1 MTSPAGGPDRPHR
14 NPDDGTVLDM
24 PAIKKPLERETLP
37 CVHAVT
43 NDEIMLRPG
52 FLRKA
57 LAVMRVLGDKGAIH
71 VRSQL
76 LDSPTLYSIT
86 LALLELHEQTNCWC
100 IVNDRVDIALAC
112 GANGVQLTHKSIAV
126 PDVHAIA
133 PGLYVGASVH
143 SADEA
148 RDAEK
153 SGADWCVAGHVFE
166 TETHPGVPRRASTF
180 ISEVVA
186 AVDYP
191 VIAIGG
197 IRPEHVRSLVH
208 RGAHGVAAIR
218 GIWNDENSELAAS
231 RYLSQV

>member
-1 MTSPAGGPDRPHR
+1 VTAAA
-14 NPDDGTVLDM
+14 T
-24 PAIKKPLERETLP
+24 PLKAPIEELP

-57 LAVMRVLGDKGAIH
+57 MAVMRVLGDKGAIH

-86 LALLELHEQTNCWC
+86 LALLELHEQTKCWC

-112 GANGVQLTHKSIAV
+112 GVQGVQLTHKSIAV
-126 PDVHAIA
+126 PDVQRIA
-133 PGLYVGASVH
+133 PALRIGASVH
-143 SADEA
+143 SPAEA
-148 RDAEK
+148 RDAEEA
-153 SGADWCVAGHVFE
+153 GADWCVAGHVFE
-166 TETHPGVPRRASTF
+166 TPTHPGVPRRETGF
-180 ISEVVA
+180 IVDVIA
-186 AVDYP
+186 AVTLP

-208 RGAHGVAAIR
+208 RGAYGVAAIR
-218 GIWNDENSELAAS
+218 GIWNDENPELAAS

>member
-1 MTSPAGGPDRPHR
+1 MSVSIENVPRAPIE
-14 NPDDGTVLDM
+14 
-24 PAIKKPLERETLP
+24 ALP
-37 CVHAVT
+37 VVHAVT

-57 LAVMRVLGDKGAIH
+57 MSIMRVLADKGAIH
-71 VRSQL
+71 IRSQL
-76 LDSPTLYSIT
+76 LDTPTLYSLT
-86 LALLELHEQTNCWC
+86 LALLELHEQTKCWC

-112 GANGVQLTHKSIAV
+112 GVQGVQLTHKSILV
-126 PDVHAIA
+126 PDVQRIA
-133 PGLYVGASVH
+133 PALRIGASVH
-143 SADEA
+143 SPVEA
-148 RDAEK
+148 KDAEQA
-153 SGADWCVAGHVFE
+153 GADWCVAGHVFE
-166 TETHPGVPRRASTF
+166 TPSHPGQPRKESNF
-180 ISEVVA
+180 IPDVVA
-186 AVDYP
+186 AVSFP

>member
-1 MTSPAGGPDRPHR
+1 MTGAPVKA
-14 NPDDGTVLDM
+14 L
-24 PAIKKPLERETLP
+24 IEELP

-57 LAVMRVLGDKGAIH
+57 MGVMRVLGDKGAIH

-76 LDSPTLYSIT
+76 LDTPTLYSLT
-86 LALLELHEQTNCWC
+86 LALLELQEQTKCWC

-112 GANGVQLTHKSIAV
+112 GVLGVQLTHKSITV
-126 PDVHAIA
+126 PDVRAIGPA
-133 PGLYVGASVH
+133 LRIGASVH
-143 SADEA
+143 SPGEA
-148 RDAEK
+148 RDAEQA
-153 SGADWCVAGHVFE
+153 GADWCVAGHVFE
-166 TETHPGVPRRASTF
+166 TPSHPGVARRESSF
-180 ISEVVA
+180 INDVVA
-186 AVDYP
+186 AVGFP

-208 RGAHGVAAIR
+208 RGAHGIAAIR

>member
-1 MTSPAGGPDRPHR
+1 MTAPAMESDAAPMAE
-14 NPDDGTVLDM
+14 L
-24 PAIKKPLERETLP
+24 PL
-37 CVHAVT
+37 VHAVT

-57 LAVMRVLGDKGAIH
+57 LGVMRVLGDKGAIH

-76 LDSPTLYSIT
+76 LDSPTLFSIT
-86 LALLELHEQTNCWC
+86 LALIELHEQTKCWC

-112 GANGVQLTHKSIAV
+112 GVQGVQLTHKSIAV
-126 PDVHAIA
+126 PDVRRIA
-133 PGLYVGASVH
+133 PALRVGASVH
-143 SADEA
+143 SPDEA
-148 RDAEK
+148 RDAERA
-153 SGADWCVAGHVFE
+153 GAEWCVAGSVFE
-166 TETHPGVPRRASTF
+166 TPSHPGMPRQETTF
-180 ISEVVA
+180 INDVVA
-186 AVDYP
+186 AVRFP

>member
-1 MTSPAGGPDRPHR
+1 MEA
-14 NPDDGTVLDM
+14 
-24 PAIKKPLERETLP
+24 LP
-37 CVHAVT
+37 VVHAVT

-57 LAVMRVLGDKGAIH
+57 MAVMRVLGDKGAIH

-76 LDSPTLYSIT
+76 LDTPTLYSLT
-86 LALLELHEQTNCWC
+86 LALLELHDQTSCWC

-112 GANGVQLTHKSIAV
+112 GVQGVQLTHKSILV
-126 PDVHAIA
+126 PDVQRIA
-133 PGLYVGASVH
+133 PALRIGASVH
-143 SADEA
+143 SPDEA

-153 SGADWCVAGHVFE
+153 AGADWCVAGHVFE
-166 TETHPGVPRRASTF
+166 SETHPGEPRRERSF
-180 ISEVVA
+180 IPDVVA
-186 AVDYP
+186 AVSLP

-218 GIWNDENSELAAS
+218 GIWNDENAELAAS

>member
-1 MTSPAGGPDRPHR
+1 LSSSAAPA
-14 NPDDGTVLDM
+14 
-24 PAIKKPLERETLP
+24 PAKAAIEELP
-37 CVHAVT
+37 VVHAVT

-57 LAVMRVLGDKGAIH
+57 MGIMRVLEGKGAIH
-71 VRSQL
+71 IRSQL

-86 LALLELHEQTNCWC
+86 LALLELHEQTKGWV
-100 IVNDRVDIALAC
+100 IVNDRVDIALSC
-112 GANGVQLTHKSIAV
+112 GVQGVQLTHKSILVA
-126 PDVHAIA
+126 DVERIA
-133 PGLYVGASVH
+133 PALLIGASVH

-148 RDAEK
+148 RDAEEA
-153 SGADWCVAGHVFE
+153 GADWCVAGNVFE
-166 TETHPGVPRRASTF
+166 TPSHPGLPRRESNF
-180 ISEVVA
+180 IPDVVA
-186 AVDYP
+186 AVRVP

>member
-1 MTSPAGGPDRPHR
+1 MTSPEVAKA
-14 NPDDGTVLDM
+14 
-24 PAIKKPLERETLP
+24 AIENLP
-37 CVHAVT
+37 RVHAVT
-43 NDEIMLRPG
+43 TDEIMLRPG

-57 LAVMRVLGDKGAIH
+57 LGIMRVLGEAGAIH

-86 LALLELHEQTNCWC
+86 LALLELHAQTKCWC

-112 GANGVQLTHKSIAV
+112 GANGVQLTHKSIEV
-126 PDVHAIA
+126 PDVQSIA
-133 PGLYVGASVH
+133 PALLIGASVH
-143 SADEA
+143 SAEEA
-148 RDAEK
+148 REAEK

-166 TETHPGVPRRASTF
+166 TPSHPGAPRRESTF
-180 ISEVVA
+180 ITEVVA
-186 AVDYP
+186 AVSFP

-197 IRPEHVRSLVH
+197 IRPEHVRSIVH